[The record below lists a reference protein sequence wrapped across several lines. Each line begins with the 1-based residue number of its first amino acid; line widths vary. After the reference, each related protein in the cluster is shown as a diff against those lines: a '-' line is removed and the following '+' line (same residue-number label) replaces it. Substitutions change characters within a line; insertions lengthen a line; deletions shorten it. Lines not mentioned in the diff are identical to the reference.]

1 MAIKALDGGRYKV
14 DVRPRG
20 RSGRR
25 IQRIFKKK
33 ADAVAF
39 ERYVLSHMHD
49 KGHCCK

>member
-25 IQRIFKKK
+25 IQRIL
-33 ADAVAF
+33 
-39 ERYVLSHMHD
+39 R
-49 KGHCCK
+49 KGRCSGL